1 MTTTDPATDIVREL
15 ALTDPTFHDT
25 EDGIF
30 CTFCDGR
37 VWPAPMSVD
46 RHKPTCLWRRPSE
59 FITKC
64 DCGWDD
70 IEARLTREDTDQ

>member
-1 MTTTDPATDIVREL
+1 MREL

-46 RHKPTCLWRRPSE
+46 RHKPTCLWRRASE
-59 FITKC
+59 FITT
-64 DCGWDD
+64 
-70 IEARLTREDTDQ
+70 EEHQ